1 MRIYKL
7 IIERTFIFN
16 NYVDRKLYGNA
27 KNYHFVRSEAGTDSG
42 AYFHASI
49 ELAQQVCMYVCMY
62 VCQQA
67 NHTDIFPH
75 LYNNLYAILLLFA
88 VARSGSLIDMFDVI
102 HTYANLLPYCY
113 YLIK

>member
-49 ELAQQVCMYVCMY
+49 ELAQQVCMYVCMHASKPTIPTFSPTSIMTY
-62 VCQQA
+62 MLNYYC
-67 NHTDIFPH
+67 
-75 LYNNLYAILLLFA
+75 LLLHGR
-88 VARSGSLIDMFDVI
+88 VR
-102 HTYANLLPYCY
+102 
-113 YLIK
+113 